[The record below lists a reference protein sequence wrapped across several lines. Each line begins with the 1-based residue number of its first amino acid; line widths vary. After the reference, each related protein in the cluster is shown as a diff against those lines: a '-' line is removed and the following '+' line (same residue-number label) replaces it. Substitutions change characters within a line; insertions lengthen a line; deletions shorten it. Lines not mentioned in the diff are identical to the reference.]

1 MCTILAYVKL
11 HMEHHEHTILAGM
24 DKMVRFYMTC
34 VTEKVQKRRSN
45 HHQKEEESSGTLEHS
60 CSSRSLVSWYLAIWN
75 NGILLSF
82 VLLSLVFQA
91 ESTTD
96 TTTSVLVNLYHPY
109 ITVGP
114 LRQRLRFFIIVV
126 GSFA

>member
-60 CSSRSLVSWYLAIWN
+60 CSSRSL
-75 NGILLSF
+75 SF